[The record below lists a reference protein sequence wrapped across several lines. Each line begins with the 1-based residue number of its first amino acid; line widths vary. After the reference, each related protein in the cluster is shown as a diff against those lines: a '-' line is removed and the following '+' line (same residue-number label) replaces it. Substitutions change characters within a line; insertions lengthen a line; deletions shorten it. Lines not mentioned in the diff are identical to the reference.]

1 MRRPHGGKVTRRQ
14 AGFGKACAS
23 CLAETGLVIA
33 HPTSTG
39 GWTDNLAAN
48 TNWRTARTEAWLA
61 FAVLTTER
69 KAA

>member
-1 MRRPHGGKVTRRQ
+1 MQYFLYFLPLLQWQRS
-14 AGFGKACAS
+14 F
-23 CLAETGLVIA
+23 VIA

-48 TNWRTARTEAWLA
+48 TNWRTARTEAWLT